1 MNIERLV
8 EAFKSGQTYSEY
20 REMLDKLLAEGKTTG
35 PDQSESMIDYASL
48 NNKRMDRGD
57 KTVKV
62 DDATKAVLDSVPG
75 ENWLVLTEGWCG
87 DASQILPTL
96 SKLEEASENI
106 SMRLILRDEN
116 PDIMDEFTTNGTR
129 SIPKIIRLNSDF
141 TEVLGS
147 WGPRPK
153 AMQALVDE
161 WKKTPEVPKSE
172 MYAKVHG
179 AYAKDR
185 GKQTI
190 AEIVNFLEQTHNQ
203 TV

>member
-1 MNIERLV
+1 MEIERLV
-8 EAFKSGQTYSEY
+8 EAFKSGQTYDEY
-20 REMLDKLLAEGKTTG
+20 RAMLDELLADGKTTG
-35 PDQSESMIDYASL
+35 PDQSESMINYASL

-62 DDATKAVLDSVPG
+62 DDSTREVLGSISG

-96 SKLEEASENI
+96 SKLENASDNI
-106 SMRLILRDEN
+106 EMRLILRDEN
-116 PDIMDEFTTNGTR
+116 PDIMDAFLTNGTR
-129 SIPKIIRLNSDF
+129 SIPKIIRLNEDF

-147 WGPRPK
+147 WGPRPA

-172 MYAKVHG
+172 MYTKVHG

-190 AEIVNFLEQTHNQ
+190 AEIVNFLEQTHIQ